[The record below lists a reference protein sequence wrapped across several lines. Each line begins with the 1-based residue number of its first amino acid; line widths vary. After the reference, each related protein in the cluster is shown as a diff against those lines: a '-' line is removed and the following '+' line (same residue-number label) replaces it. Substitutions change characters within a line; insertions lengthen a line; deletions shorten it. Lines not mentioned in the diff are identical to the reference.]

1 MGMSPRT
8 PGGKRSAALSS
19 LRHAIEN
26 GTGSLNS
33 FEKTSWNESRT
44 MTDGDLSFSFSPN
57 TGTVTNNGTK
67 DTYIYARFYQAGA
80 NSGRI
85 RFSTGFDS
93 ASNSTDAINAFGVD
107 VEKTYS
113 NATTST
119 TRLWE
124 AIFKVSPGATVTVLF
139 EGNNYTSYSIGF
151 KWIKE

>member
-8 PGGKRSAALSS
+8 PGGKRSAAFSA

-44 MTDGDLSFSFSPN
+44 LTDGDLSFSFSNN
-57 TGTVTNNGTK
+57 TGAVTNNGTEDK
-67 DTYIYARFYQAGA
+67 YIYARSYQAGA

-85 RFSTGFDS
+85 RFLTGFDS
-93 ASNSTDAINAFGVD
+93 ASDSTTAINTFGVD

-113 NATTST
+113 NTATST

-124 AIFKVSPGATVTVLF
+124 TIFKLSPGATVTVLF
-139 EGNNYTSYSIGF
+139 EGLNYTSYSIGF